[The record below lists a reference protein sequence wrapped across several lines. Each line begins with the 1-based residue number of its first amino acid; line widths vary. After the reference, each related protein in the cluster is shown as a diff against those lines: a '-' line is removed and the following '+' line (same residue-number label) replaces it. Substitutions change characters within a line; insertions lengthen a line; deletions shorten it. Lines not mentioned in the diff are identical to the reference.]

1 MSIYAF
7 HSYIWQYTLST
18 FKILKN
24 STWTKKEPFSNCM
37 ILTLTLIQLN
47 SWGAG
52 KSYLTF
58 LLESTGLKSWT
69 SITETFKVI
78 GFDTGKKKKK
88 SQDTQEESHTTSF
101 IKSGLQVAGV
111 AWNLLCLCPLCTG
124 TSNGTP
130 GFLRLYWCSLLTLA
144 NS

>member
-88 SQDTQEESHTTSF
+88 IPGHPRRKPHHQLYQIRSAGCR
-101 IKSGLQVAGV
+101 SGLKSA
-111 AWNLLCLCPLCTG
+111 LPLPT
-124 TSNGTP
+124 
-130 GFLRLYWCSLLTLA
+130 LYWNQQRHTRILKALLVFLA
-144 NS
+144 YSCK